1 MPTTP
6 NKPSRMDQYVR
17 VSRVAGRS
25 GESFISPDLQRE
37 QGAAWASSR
46 GVEVAVVHEDLDQSG
61 GKLER
66 PGLDALM
73 ERIRAGQTDGVI
85 VSKLDRLS
93 RLGVA
98 DALRLV
104 EQITD
109 AGGSIAA
116 LDLGLDPTTP
126 FGEFGMTIMLA
137 LARMERRRMSEAW
150 EHAKTRA
157 LDRGARMGP
166 TPFGYT
172 RDDDG
177 LLVPHPKWERVVKRA
192 FKLAADQGVDAA
204 LAYLRKQVPAHQAD
218 GRPGAPRKRS
228 PDRRTWNAFTV
239 RRLLRNRTYLGET
252 RYGDRLVRDSH
263 PALVD
268 RVTFERAHPGEE
280 KPQRRP
286 AAVFPLSGFATCAN
300 CGEFLIGARAGG
312 SKGQGQ
318 RTYRCRASLASWRAE
333 RCNSPTNILADRLEG
348 YVVERLKQAYE
359 QGGTSGVAASVADA
373 DRSFK
378 DVQGELEASEHELER
393 FAADPTA
400 AELLGEAAWTAALR
414 TRTERVDAA
423 RVAYREHVD
432 TMRAADIVIPPI
444 ELLDSLEPAELR
456 TVLRNVFQTVRV
468 GRGSARGRG
477 PMAERV
483 ELVFHGEPAVGGQR
497 RASIF
502 SSTDKAR
509 R

>member
-1 MPTTP
+1 
-6 NKPSRMDQYVR
+6 MDQYVR
-17 VSRVAGRS
+17 GSRVAGRT

-37 QGAAWASSR
+37 QGAAWALAR
-46 GVEVAVVHEDLDQSG
+46 GVEVAAVHEDLDQSG

-73 ERIRAGQTDGVI
+73 ERIRSGQTDGVI

-104 EQITD
+104 EQITE

-177 LLVPHPKWERVVKRA
+177 LLVPHPKWARVVKRA
-192 FKLAADQGVDAA
+192 FKVAADQGVDAA
-204 LAYLRKQVPAHQAD
+204 LAYLRKQVPAYPSNGQP
-218 GRPGAPRKRS
+218 GVRPKRS
-228 PDRRTWNAFTV
+228 ADHRTWSAFTV
-239 RRLLRNRTYLGET
+239 RRLLRNRSYLGET

-268 RVTFERAHPGEE
+268 RITFERAHPGNE

-300 CGEFLIGARAGG
+300 CGEFLVGGRAGT
-312 SKGQGQ
+312 SEENL
-318 RTYRCRASLASWRAE
+318 RTYRCRASLASWKGE
-333 RCNSPTNILADRLEG
+333 RCSLPTNILAERLER
-348 YVVERLKQAYE
+348 YVVEQVKQAYV
-359 QGGTSGVAASVADA
+359 QGGISGVAASVAETDG
-373 DRSFK
+373 SFE
-378 DVQGELEASEHELER
+378 DVQGELEAAERELER

-400 AELLGEAAWTAALR
+400 AELLGQAAWTAALR
-414 TRTERVDAA
+414 ERADRAEVA

-432 TMRAADIVIPPI
+432 TMRAAEIVVPPI

-456 TVLRNVFQTVRV
+456 TVLRSVFQTVRV
-468 GRGSARGRG
+468 GRGSSRGRG

-483 ELVFHGEPAVGGQR
+483 ELVLHGEPASGV
-497 RASIF
+497 AALENA
-502 SSTDKAR
+502 T
-509 R
+509 

>member
-1 MPTTP
+1 MTTTAK
-6 NKPSRMDQYVR
+6 KPSRMDQYVR

-37 QGAAWASSR
+37 QGAAWALAR
-46 GVEVAVVHEDLDQSG
+46 GVEVAAVHEDLDQSG
-61 GKLER
+61 GKLGR

-73 ERIRAGQTDGVI
+73 ARIRAGQTDGVI

-109 AGGSIAA
+109 AGGVIAA

-172 RDDDG
+172 RTDDG
-177 LLVPHPKWERVVKRA
+177 LLLPHPKWARVVTGA
-192 FKLAADQGVDAA
+192 FKLAADGGVDAA
-204 LAYLRKQVPAHQAD
+204 LAYLRKMSPADPSPA
-218 GRPGAPRKRS
+218 RPGVPRKRTE
-228 PDRRTWNAFTV
+228 DHRTWTAFTV
-239 RRLLRNRTYLGET
+239 RRLLRNRSYLGET
-252 RYGDRLVRDSH
+252 HYGDRLVRDSH
-263 PALVD
+263 AALVD
-268 RVTFERAHPGEE
+268 RVTFERAHPGDE

-312 SKGQGQ
+312 RAGRGL
-318 RTYRCRASLASWRAE
+318 RTYRCRASLASWKGE
-333 RCNSPTNILADRLEG
+333 RCDSPTNIMADRLES
-348 YVVERLKQAYE
+348 YLVEQVKQAYE
-359 QGGTSGVAASVADA
+359 QGGTSGLATSVAETDS
-373 DRSFK
+373 SFE
-378 DVQGELEASEHELER
+378 DVQSELDAAEHELER

-400 AELLGEAAWTAALR
+400 AELLGQAAWTAALR
-414 TRTERVDAA
+414 TRTERAEAA
-423 RVAYREHVD
+423 RAKYRDCVD
-432 TMRAADIVIPPI
+432 TMRVADIVVPPI
-444 ELLDSLEPAELR
+444 ELLDSLESAELR
-456 TVLRNVFQTVRV
+456 TVLRSVFESVRV

-483 ELVFHGEPAVGGQR
+483 ELVFHGEPASGV
-497 RASIF
+497 AALENA
-502 SSTDKAR
+502 T
-509 R
+509 

>member
-1 MPTTP
+1 
-6 NKPSRMDQYVR
+6 MDQYVR

-37 QGAAWASSR
+37 QGAAWAVSR

-104 EQITD
+104 EEITD
-109 AGGSIAA
+109 AGGTIAA

-137 LARMERRRMSEAW
+137 LARMERRRASEAW

-172 RDDDG
+172 RTEDG
-177 LLVPHPKWERVVKRA
+177 LLAPHPKWADVVHRA
-192 FKLAADQGVDAA
+192 FRLAADESVEAA
-204 LAYLRKQVPAHQAD
+204 LAYLVKTVPAD
-218 GRPGAPRKRS
+218 PSPTRPGVQRKRTENHRAWS
-228 PDRRTWNAFTV
+228 AFTV
-239 RRLLRNRTYLGET
+239 RRLLRNRSYLGET

-268 RVTFERAHPGEE
+268 RATFERADPGEE
-280 KPQRRP
+280 RPQRRA
-286 AAVFPLSGFATCAN
+286 AAVFPLSGYATCAN
-300 CGEFLIGARAGG
+300 CGEVLIGARAGARG
-312 SKGQGQ
+312 ESL
-318 RTYRCRASLASWRAE
+318 RTYRCRASLASWKGE
-333 RCNSPTNILADRLEG
+333 RCSTPTNILADRLER
-348 YVVERLKQAYE
+348 YVVEQLKQAYE
-359 QGGTSGVAASVADA
+359 QSVTHGVAAAVGGTDNS
-373 DRSFK
+373 SFE
-378 DVQGELEASEHELER
+378 DVQAELDAAERELER

-400 AELLGEAAWTAALR
+400 AELLGQAAWTAALR
-414 TRTERVDAA
+414 TRTERAEVA
-423 RVAYREHVD
+423 RVEYREHVD
-432 TMRAADIVIPPI
+432 KLRATEIAIPPI
-444 ELLDSLEPAELR
+444 ELLDSLAPEELR
-456 TVLRNVFQTVRV
+456 PVLRSVFQTVRV
-468 GRGSARGRG
+468 ARGRG
-477 PMAERV
+477 RGHGPIAERV
-483 ELVFHGEPAVGGQR
+483 ELVFHGEPLSGVAPLKH
-497 RASIF
+497 A
-502 SSTDKAR
+502 T
-509 R
+509 

>member
-1 MPTTP
+1 
-6 NKPSRMDQYVR
+6 MDQYVW

-73 ERIRAGQTDGVI
+73 ARIRAGETDGVI

-104 EQITD
+104 EQITN

-150 EHAKTRA
+150 EHAKTHA

-177 LLVPHPKWERVVKRA
+177 LLVPHPKWARVVKRA

-204 LAYLRKQVPAHQAD
+204 LDHLRKMAPADPSPA
-218 GRPGAPRKRS
+218 RPGVDRKRTA
-228 PDRRTWNAFTV
+228 DHRTWTAFTV

-263 PALVD
+263 RALVD
-268 RVTFERAHPGEE
+268 RVTFERAHPGDERP
-280 KPQRRP
+280 KRRS

-300 CGEFLIGARAGG
+300 CGEVLVGG
-312 SKGQGQ
+312 
-318 RTYRCRASLASWRAE
+318 RTGFSNDGHGKRGYRCRASLASWKGE
-333 RCNSPTNILADRLEG
+333 RCRASTNVLADLLEG
-348 YVVERLKQAYE
+348 YLVEQIKQAYM
-359 QGGTSGVAASVADA
+359 QGGTTGVAASVADT
-373 DRSFK
+373 DDTFE
-378 DVQGELEASEHELER
+378 DVQRELEAAEKEVER

-414 TRTERVDAA
+414 TRSERAEAA
-423 RVAYREHVD
+423 RAAYREHVD
-432 TMRAADIVIPPI
+432 AIRTVDIVIPPI
-444 ELLDSLEPAELR
+444 ELLDSLAPAELR
-456 TVLRNVFQTVRV
+456 TVLRSVFQTVRV

-477 PMAERV
+477 PMTERV
-483 ELVFHGEPAVGGQR
+483 ELVFHGEAPSGVAPLED
-497 RASIF
+497 A
-502 SSTDKAR
+502 T
-509 R
+509 

>member
-1 MPTTP
+1 MSQPS
-6 NKPSRMDQYVR
+6 NKPSRLDQYVR
-17 VSRVAGRS
+17 VSRVGGRS
-25 GESFISPDLQRE
+25 GESFISPDLQRD
-37 QGAAWASSR
+37 QGAAWATAR
-46 GVEVAVVHEDLDQSG
+46 GVEIPMVHEDLDQSG

-73 ERIRAGQTDGVI
+73 ERIRAGDTDGVI

-116 LDLGLDPTTP
+116 LDLGIDPTTP

-166 TPFGYT
+166 TPFGYA
-172 RDDDG
+172 RNDDG
-177 LLVPHPKWERVVKRA
+177 LLVPHPKWARVVKRA

-204 LAYLRKQVPAHQAD
+204 LAYLSKQAPADPSPA
-218 GRPGAPRKRS
+218 RPGVYRKRTA
-228 PDRRTWNAFTV
+228 DHRTWTAYTV

-252 RYGDRLVRDSH
+252 RYGDRLVRESH

-280 KPQRRP
+280 RPRRRA

-300 CGEFLIGARAGG
+300 CGEVLIGARGG
-312 SKGQGQ
+312 LTSDGRG
-318 RTYRCRASLASWRAE
+318 RRAYRCRASLASWKGE
-333 RCNSPTNILADRLEG
+333 RCSSPTNLLADPLERFL
-348 YVVERLKQAYE
+348 VERIKTAYE
-359 QGGTSGVAASVADA
+359 KGGTTDVAASVPATDQP
-373 DRSFK
+373 FE
-378 DVQGELEASEHELER
+378 DVQHEMELAENEVER
-393 FAADPTA
+393 FATDPTA
-400 AELLGEAAWTAALR
+400 AELLGEGAWTAALR
-414 TRTERVDAA
+414 SRTERAEVA
-423 RVAYREHVD
+423 RTAYRERVE
-432 TMRAADIVIPPI
+432 TMRTTEIVMPPI
-444 ELLDSLEPAELR
+444 NLLESLAPEELS
-456 TVLRNVFQTVRV
+456 TVLRSVFQTVRV
-468 GRGSARGRG
+468 ARGRG
-477 PMAERV
+477 PLAGRV
-483 ELVFHGEPAVGGQR
+483 ELTFHGEPLAGVAPR
-497 RASIF
+497 EHA
-502 SSTDKAR
+502 T
-509 R
+509 

>member
-1 MPTTP
+1 
-6 NKPSRMDQYVR
+6 MDQYVR

-46 GVEVAVVHEDLDQSG
+46 GVEVGVVHEDLDQSG

-73 ERIRAGQTDGVI
+73 ERIRSGQTDGVI

-93 RLGVA
+93 RLGVG

-157 LDRGARMGP
+157 LDRGARMGA

-177 LLVPHPKWERVVKRA
+177 LLVPHPKWARVLTRA
-192 FKLAADQGVDAA
+192 FKVAADQGVDAA
-204 LAYLRKQVPAHQAD
+204 LAYLHKQVPEYPSNGQ
-218 GRPGAPRKRS
+218 PGVRRKRS
-228 PDRRTWNAFTV
+228 ADHRTWNAFTV

-263 PALVD
+263 PAIVD
-268 RVTFERAHPGEE
+268 RVTFERAHPGDE

-312 SKGQGQ
+312 NLRS
-318 RTYRCRASLASWRAE
+318 YRCRASLASWKGE
-333 RCNSPTNILADRLEG
+333 RCDSPTNVLADRLEG
-348 YVVERLKQAYE
+348 YVVEHVKLAYE
-359 QGGTSGVAASVADA
+359 QGGTSRLAASVTDTG
-373 DRSFK
+373 STFE
-378 DVQGELEASEHELER
+378 DVQGELEAAEHELER

-400 AELLGEAAWTAALR
+400 AELLGQAAWTAALR
-414 TRTERVDAA
+414 ERADRAEAA
-423 RVAYREHVD
+423 RVGYREHVD
-432 TMRAADIVIPPI
+432 TMRASEIVIPPI

-456 TVLRNVFQTVRV
+456 TVLRSVFESVRV
-468 GRGSARGRG
+468 GRGGVRGRG
-477 PMAERV
+477 SMAERV
-483 ELVFHGEPAVGGQR
+483 ERVVHGEAPSGVA
-497 RASIF
+497 ALENA
-502 SSTDKAR
+502 T
-509 R
+509 

>member
-1 MPTTP
+1 
-6 NKPSRMDQYVR
+6 MDQYVR

-73 ERIRAGQTDGVI
+73 ARIRAGETDGVI

-104 EQITD
+104 EQITE

-157 LDRGARMGP
+157 LDRGARMGA

-177 LLVPHPKWERVVKRA
+177 LLVPHPKWARVVTRA

-204 LAYLRKQVPAHQAD
+204 LAYLRKQVPAYPSD
-218 GRPGAPRKRS
+218 GQPGVRRKRS
-228 PDRRTWNAFTV
+228 ADHRTWSAFTV
-239 RRLLRNRTYLGET
+239 RRLLRNRSYLGET

-263 PALVD
+263 AALVD
-268 RVTFERAHPGEE
+268 RVTFERAHPGDE

-312 SKGQGQ
+312 NGGRGL
-318 RTYRCRASLASWRAE
+318 RTYRCRASLASWKGE
-333 RCNSPTNILADRLEG
+333 RCDSPTNVMADRLES

-359 QGGTSGVAASVADA
+359 QTGTSGLAASVADTG
-373 DRSFK
+373 STFE
-378 DVQGELEASEHELER
+378 DVQGELEAAERELER

-400 AELLGEAAWTAALR
+400 AELLGQAAWTAALR
-414 TRTERVDAA
+414 TRTERAEAA
-423 RVAYREHVD
+423 RVEYREHVD
-432 TMRAADIVIPPI
+432 TMRASEIVVPPI
-444 ELLDSLEPAELR
+444 ELLDSLTPDELR
-456 TVLRNVFQTVRV
+456 TVLRSVFQSVRV
-468 GRGSARGRG
+468 SRGRARGRG

-483 ELVFHGEPAVGGQR
+483 ELVFHGEP
-497 RASIF
+497 
-502 SSTDKAR
+502 SSGVAALEHAT
-509 R
+509 

>member
-1 MPTTP
+1 
-6 NKPSRMDQYVR
+6 MDQYVR
-17 VSRVAGRS
+17 VSRVGGRS
-25 GESFISPDLQRE
+25 GESFTSPDLQRH

-66 PGLDALM
+66 PALDALIA
-73 ERIRAGQTDGVI
+73 RIRAGETDGVI

-104 EQITD
+104 EQITE

-116 LDLGLDPTTP
+116 VDLGLDPTTP

-137 LARMERRRMSEAW
+137 LARMERHRMSEAW

-177 LLVPHPKWERVVKRA
+177 LLVPHPKWARAVTRA
-192 FKLAADQGVDAA
+192 FKLAADQGVDPA
-204 LAYLRKQVPAHQAD
+204 LAYLRKQVPAYPSDH
-218 GRPGAPRKRS
+218 RPAVPRKRS
-228 PDRRTWNAFTV
+228 ADHRTWNAFTV
-239 RRLLRNRTYLGET
+239 RRLLRNRSYLGET

-268 RVTFERAHPGEE
+268 RETFERAHPGDE

-286 AAVFPLSGFATCAN
+286 AAAFPLSGFATCAN
-300 CGEFLIGARAGG
+300 CGEVLVGGRAGAR
-312 SKGQGQ
+312 GQSV
-318 RTYRCRASLASWRAE
+318 RTYRCRASLGSWKGE
-333 RCNSPTNILADRLEG
+333 RCDSPTNILADRLES
-348 YVVERLKQAYE
+348 YVVEQVKQAYE
-359 QGGTSGVAASVADA
+359 KGATSVAAASVSEID
-373 DRSFK
+373 SGIE
-378 DVQGELEASEHELER
+378 DVQRELEASERELER

-400 AELLGEAAWTAALR
+400 AELLGQAAWTAALR
-414 TRTERVDAA
+414 ARTERAEAA
-423 RVAYREHVD
+423 RVEYREHVA
-432 TMRAADIVIPPI
+432 TMRAADIVVPPI
-444 ELLDSLEPAELR
+444 ELLDSLAPEELR
-456 TVLRNVFQTVRV
+456 TVLRSVFQTVRV
-468 GRGSARGRG
+468 SRGRAHGRG
-477 PMAERV
+477 PVGERV
-483 ELVFHGEPAVGGQR
+483 ELVFHGEPSPWVAPLE
-497 RASIF
+497 
-502 SSTDKAR
+502 DAR
-509 R
+509 

>member
-1 MPTTP
+1 
-6 NKPSRMDQYVR
+6 MDQYVR

-46 GVEVAVVHEDLDQSG
+46 EVEVAVVHEDLDQSG

-73 ERIRAGQTDGVI
+73 ARIRAGETDGVI

-104 EQITD
+104 EQITE

-177 LLVPHPKWERVVKRA
+177 LLVPHPKWARVVKRA
-192 FKLAADQGVDAA
+192 FKIAADQGVDAA
-204 LAYLRKQVPAHQAD
+204 LAYLRKQVPAYPSNGQP
-218 GRPGAPRKRS
+218 GVRPKRS
-228 PDRRTWNAFTV
+228 ADHRTWSAFTV
-239 RRLLRNRTYLGET
+239 RRLLRNRSYLGET

-268 RVTFERAHPGEE
+268 RVTFERAHPGDE

-300 CGEFLIGARAGG
+300 CSEFLVGGRAGTREENL
-312 SKGQGQ
+312 
-318 RTYRCRASLASWRAE
+318 RTYRCRASLASWKGE
-333 RCNSPTNILADRLEG
+333 QCSLPTNILAERLES
-348 YVVERLKQAYE
+348 YVVEQVKQAYE
-359 QGGTSGVAASVADA
+359 QGGTSGLATSVAATDST
-373 DRSFK
+373 FE
-378 DVQGELEASEHELER
+378 DVQSELEAAERELER

-400 AELLGEAAWTAALR
+400 AELLGQAAWTAALR
-414 TRTERVDAA
+414 TRTERAEAA
-423 RVAYREHVD
+423 RVEYRDHVD
-432 TMRAADIVIPPI
+432 TMRAAEIVVPPI

-456 TVLRNVFQTVRV
+456 AVLRSVFQTVRV
-468 GRGSARGRG
+468 GRGSSRGRG

-483 ELVFHGEPAVGGQR
+483 ELVFHGEPASGV
-497 RASIF
+497 A
-502 SSTDKAR
+502 TLENTT
-509 R
+509 

>member
-1 MPTTP
+1 
-6 NKPSRMDQYVR
+6 MDQYVR

-73 ERIRAGQTDGVI
+73 ARIRAGETDGVI

-104 EQITD
+104 EQITE

-177 LLVPHPKWERVVKRA
+177 LLVPHPKWARVVTRA
-192 FKLAADQGVDAA
+192 FKLAADEGVDAA
-204 LAYLRKQVPAHQAD
+204 LAYLRKQVPAYPSD
-218 GRPGAPRKRS
+218 GRPGVRRKRS
-228 PDRRTWNAFTV
+228 ADHRTWSAFTV
-239 RRLLRNRTYLGET
+239 RRLLRNRSYLGET

-268 RVTFERAHPGEE
+268 RVTFERAHPGDE

-300 CGEFLIGARAGG
+300 CGEFLVGARAGG
-312 SKGQGQ
+312 NGGPSAHVSLPRIAGELEGRALRLAYERHRRPPGELRRGTAQAGI
-318 RTYRCRASLASWRAE
+318 RTGAARRGSRPASPRRTAASRTFRASWRRRSASWSG
-333 RCNSPTNILADRLEG
+333 SPPTRLLRSCLDRPHG
-348 YVVERLKQAYE
+348 QRLYA
-359 QGGTSGVAASVADA
+359 
-373 DRSFK
+373 
-378 DVQGELEASEHELER
+378 
-393 FAADPTA
+393 P
-400 AELLGEAAWTAALR
+400 
-414 TRTERVDAA
+414 
-423 RVAYREHVD
+423 
-432 TMRAADIVIPPI
+432 
-444 ELLDSLEPAELR
+444 EPNAPKP
-456 TVLRNVFQTVRV
+456 
-468 GRGSARGRG
+468 RGSSTANTSTRCARPR
-477 PMAERV
+477 
-483 ELVFHGEPAVGGQR
+483 
-497 RASIF
+497 S
-502 SSTDKAR
+502 
-509 R
+509 

>member
-1 MPTTP
+1 
-6 NKPSRMDQYVR
+6 MDQYVR

-37 QGAAWASSR
+37 QGATWASSR
-46 GVEVAVVHEDLDQSG
+46 GVEVTAIHEDLDQSG

-73 ERIRAGQTDGVI
+73 ERIRSGQTDGVI

-104 EQITD
+104 EQITE

-177 LLVPHPKWERVVKRA
+177 LLVPHPKWARVVTRA
-192 FKLAADQGVDAA
+192 FQLAADQGVDAA
-204 LAYLRKQVPAHQAD
+204 LAYLREQVPAYPSD
-218 GRPGAPRKRS
+218 GQPGVRRKRS
-228 PDRRTWNAFTV
+228 ADHRTWSAFTV
-239 RRLLRNRTYLGET
+239 RRMLRNRSYLGET

-263 PALVD
+263 PSLVD
-268 RVTFERAHPGEE
+268 RVTFERAHPGDE

-300 CGEFLIGARAGG
+300 CGEVLVGGRAGTRG
-312 SKGQGQ
+312 ESL
-318 RTYRCRASLASWRAE
+318 RTYRCRASLGSWKGE
-333 RCNSPTNILADRLEG
+333 RCDSPTNILADRLES
-348 YVVERLKQAYE
+348 YVVEQVKQAYE
-359 QGGTSGVAASVADA
+359 QGGTSGLAASVAETDG
-373 DRSFK
+373 SFE
-378 DVQGELEASEHELER
+378 DVQGELEAAEHELER

-414 TRTERVDAA
+414 TRTERAEAA
-423 RVAYREHVD
+423 RAEYREHVD

-456 TVLRNVFQTVRV
+456 TVLRSVFESVRV

-483 ELVFHGEPAVGGQR
+483 ELVFHGEPAFGV
-497 RASIF
+497 AALENA
-502 SSTDKAR
+502 T
-509 R
+509 

>member
-1 MPTTP
+1 
-6 NKPSRMDQYVR
+6 MDQYVR

-73 ERIRAGQTDGVI
+73 ARIRAGETDGVI

-93 RLGVA
+93 RLGAA

-104 EQITD
+104 EQITE

-177 LLVPHPKWERVVKRA
+177 LLVPHPKWARVVTRA
-192 FKLAADQGVDAA
+192 FKHAAGQGVDAA
-204 LAYLRKQVPAHQAD
+204 LAYLLKQVPAYPSD
-218 GRPGAPRKRS
+218 GQLGVRRKRS
-228 PDRRTWNAFTV
+228 ADHRTWNAFTV
-239 RRLLRNRTYLGET
+239 RRLLRNRSYLGET

-268 RVTFERAHPGEE
+268 RVTFERAHPGDE

-300 CGEFLIGARAGG
+300 CGEVLVGGRAGG
-312 SKGQGQ
+312 REQSL
-318 RTYRCRASLASWRAE
+318 RTYRCRASLGSWKGE
-333 RCNSPTNILADRLEG
+333 RCDTPTNILADRLEN
-348 YVVERLKQAYE
+348 YVVEQVKQAYE
-359 QGGTSGVAASVADA
+359 QGGTSGLAASVAETDN
-373 DRSFK
+373 SFE
-378 DVQGELEASEHELER
+378 DVQGELEAAERELER

-400 AELLGEAAWTAALR
+400 AELLGQAAWTAALR
-414 TRTERVDAA
+414 TRTERAEAA
-423 RVAYREHVD
+423 RVEYREHVD
-432 TMRAADIVIPPI
+432 TMRAAEIVMPPI
-444 ELLDSLEPAELR
+444 ELLDGLAPEELR
-456 TVLRNVFQTVRV
+456 TVLRSVFQTVRV
-468 GRGSARGRG
+468 SRGRARGRG
-477 PMAERV
+477 PVSERV
-483 ELVFHGEPAVGGQR
+483 ELVFHGE
-497 RASIF
+497 
-502 SSTDKAR
+502 SSSGIAPLEDPT
-509 R
+509 

>member
-1 MPTTP
+1 
-6 NKPSRMDQYVR
+6 MDQYVR

-37 QGAAWASSR
+37 QGAAWASAR
-46 GVEVAVVHEDLDQSG
+46 GVEVVAVHQDLDQSG

-73 ERIRAGQTDGVI
+73 ERIRSGQTDGVI

-172 RDDDG
+172 RTDDG
-177 LLVPHPKWERVVKRA
+177 LFVPHPKWARVVTRA
-192 FKLAADQGVDAA
+192 FKLAADGGVDAA
-204 LAYLRKQVPAHQAD
+204 LAYLRKQVPAYPSD
-218 GRPGAPRKRS
+218 GQPGVRRKRS
-228 PDRRTWNAFTV
+228 ADHRTWSAFTV
-239 RRLLRNRTYLGET
+239 RRLLRNRSYLGET
-252 RYGDRLVRDSH
+252 HYGDRLVRDSH

-268 RVTFERAHPGEE
+268 RVTFERAHPGDE

-312 SKGQGQ
+312 GI
-318 RTYRCRASLASWRAE
+318 RTYRCRASLASWKGE
-333 RCNSPTNILADRLEG
+333 RCNSPTNITADRLED
-348 YVVERLKQAYE
+348 YVVEQVKQAYE
-359 QGGTSGVAASVADA
+359 QGGTSGHAASVAETDG
-373 DRSFK
+373 SFE
-378 DVQGELEASEHELER
+378 DVQGELEAAERELER

-414 TRTERVDAA
+414 TRTERADAA
-423 RVAYREHVD
+423 RAEYREHVD
-432 TMRAADIVIPPI
+432 TMRAADIVIAPI
-444 ELLDSLEPAELR
+444 ELLDGLEPAELR
-456 TVLRNVFQTVRV
+456 TVLRSVFESVRV

-483 ELVFHGEPAVGGQR
+483 ELVFHGES
-497 RASIF
+497 ASGVAAF
-502 SSTDKAR
+502 ENAT
-509 R
+509 

>member
-1 MPTTP
+1 
-6 NKPSRMDQYVR
+6 MDQYVR

-25 GESFISPDLQRE
+25 GESSISPDLQRE

-46 GVEVAVVHEDLDQSG
+46 GVEVAVVHEDLDRSG

-73 ERIRAGQTDGVI
+73 ARIRAGDTDGVI
-85 VSKLDRLS
+85 VSRLDRLS

-104 EQITD
+104 EQITE

-126 FGEFGMTIMLA
+126 FGEFGMTIMLT

-172 RDDDG
+172 RDDEG
-177 LLVPHPKWERVVKRA
+177 LLVPHPKWARVVTRA
-192 FKLAADQGVDAA
+192 FKLAADHGVDAA
-204 LAYLRKQVPAHQAD
+204 LAYLRKQVPAYPSD
-218 GRPGAPRKRS
+218 GGPGARRKRS
-228 PDRRTWNAFTV
+228 ADHRTWNAFTV
-239 RRLLRNRTYLGET
+239 RRLLRNRTYIGET

-268 RVTFERAHPGEE
+268 RVTFERAHLGDE

-300 CGEFLIGARAGG
+300 CGELLIGARAGG
-312 SKGQGQ
+312 RGHSL
-318 RTYRCRASLASWRAE
+318 RTYRCRASLASWKGE
-333 RCNSPTNILADRLEG
+333 RCDSPTNILADRLEN
-348 YVVERLKQAYE
+348 YLVEQIKQAYKR
-359 QGGTSGVAASVADA
+359 GGTSGLAASVAETDV
-373 DRSFK
+373 SFD
-378 DVQGELEASEHELER
+378 DVQGELEAAEHELER

-400 AELLGEAAWTAALR
+400 AELLGQSAWTAAMR
-414 TRTERVDAA
+414 TRTERAEAA
-423 RVAYREHVD
+423 RVEYREHVD
-432 TMRAADIVIPPI
+432 TLRAAEIVIPPI
-444 ELLDSLEPAELR
+444 ELLDSLAPEELR
-456 TVLRNVFQTVRV
+456 TVLRSVFQTVRV
-468 GRGSARGRG
+468 SRGRARGRG
-477 PMAERV
+477 PVSERV
-483 ELVFHGEPAVGGQR
+483 ELVFHGEP
-497 RASIF
+497 
-502 SSTDKAR
+502 SSGVAPLEDAT
-509 R
+509 

>member
-1 MPTTP
+1 
-6 NKPSRMDQYVR
+6 MDQYVR

-46 GVEVAVVHEDLDQSG
+46 GVEVVAVHEDLDQSG

-73 ERIRAGQTDGVI
+73 ARIRSGQTDGVI

-177 LLVPHPKWERVVKRA
+177 LLVAASEVGARRDAGVQARRRPRRRRGARVPAQASTGVPLGWSARRSSQAQRRSSDLERVHRA
-192 FKLAADQGVDAA
+192 AAAA
-204 LAYLRKQVPAHQAD
+204 QPQLP
-218 GRPGAPRKRS
+218 GRDSLWRS
-228 PDRRTWNAFTV
+228 
-239 RRLLRNRTYLGET
+239 
-252 RYGDRLVRDSH
+252 LVRDSH

-268 RVTFERAHPGEE
+268 RVTFERAHPGDE

-312 SKGQGQ
+312 NGGRGL
-318 RTYRCRASLASWRAE
+318 RTYRCRASLASWKGE
-333 RCNSPTNILADRLEG
+333 RCDSPTNIMADRLEG
-348 YVVERLKQAYE
+348 YVVEQVKQAYE
-359 QGGTSGVAASVADA
+359 QAARPGS
-373 DRSFK
+373 
-378 DVQGELEASEHELER
+378 QPAS
-393 FAADPTA
+393 
-400 AELLGEAAWTAALR
+400 R
-414 TRTERVDAA
+414 TRGA
-423 RVAYREHVD
+423 RSR
-432 TMRAADIVIPPI
+432 TFRASWRRRSASWSGSPPI
-444 ELLDSLEPAELR
+444 RLRRNCLDRP
-456 TVLRNVFQTVRV
+456 
-468 GRGSARGRG
+468 RGRRLCAHE
-477 PMAERV
+477 PNAPK
-483 ELVFHGEPAVGGQR
+483 LHG
-497 RASIF
+497 
-502 SSTDKAR
+502 SSTASTLTRCAR
-509 R
+509 PRSSYRRSSCLTAWSLPS